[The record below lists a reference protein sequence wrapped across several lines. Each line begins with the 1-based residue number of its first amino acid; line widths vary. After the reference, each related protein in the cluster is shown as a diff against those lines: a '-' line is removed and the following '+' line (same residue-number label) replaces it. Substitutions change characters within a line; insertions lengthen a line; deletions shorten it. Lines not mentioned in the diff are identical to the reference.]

1 MGKIKNPF
9 VVAGRIEPPYFCDR
23 ESETAALTKSITN
36 GNNVV
41 LISPRRMGKTGLIYH
56 LFEQPDIAMSHNTVF
71 IDILHTTSLREFT
84 YQLGRAFFE
93 MVMPLGSKVVTS
105 FLHTLGSLAGKF
117 SFDAMTGMPTFS
129 LDLGDITRPA
139 LTLEE
144 IFAYLEQAPRPCLVA
159 IDEFQQISS
168 YPEKNIE
175 ALLRTHVQRAA
186 NTRFIFAGSEYHI
199 LQEMFISS
207 ARPFYNSADI
217 LELGP
222 INPDVY
228 AAFAARQF
236 ASGGIT
242 TNVDAIHALYNLL
255 RGNTYAM
262 QRTLNEAFA
271 LLDNGDDCSLDVI
284 NTALE
289 NTIMGKDAA
298 FRLLLSDLPDR
309 HKDLLYAVAL
319 EGESDGIFSVRF
331 VKEHKIQSP
340 SAAQHSAHY
349 LMQRGLM
356 TKRAKVYSL
365 SDRFLE
371 LWLKRNYGHTASMP
385 FISADSSPKSS
396 PTPPKGGEAR

>member
-9 VVAGRIEPPYFCDR
+9 VVVGRIEPQFFCDR
-23 ESETAALTKSITN
+23 ERETAALTRSVTN

-56 LFEQPDIAMSHNTVF
+56 MLEQPEIAQNYNTIF

-84 YQLGRAFFE
+84 YQLGRAVFDL
-93 MVMPLGSKVVTS
+93 VMPLGSKVVTS
-105 FLHTLGSLAGKF
+105 FLHTLSSLAGKF

-129 LDLGDITRPA
+129 IDLGDITKPA

-144 IFAYLEQAPRPCLVA
+144 IFSYLDQAPKPCLVV
-159 IDEFQQISS
+159 IDEFQQIAA

-175 ALLRTHVQRAA
+175 ALLRTHVQRAKEA
-186 NTRFIFAGSEYHI
+186 RFIFAGSEFHI
-199 LQEMFISS
+199 IQEMFLSS

-217 LELGP
+217 LELEA
-222 INPDVY
+222 IKPDVY
-228 AAFAARQF
+228 ASFAARMF
-236 ASGGIT
+236 AMGGIT
-242 TNVDAIHALYNLL
+242 TTAATIRALHDLL

-271 LLDNGDDCSLDVI
+271 LLDNGDECSLAI
-284 NTALE
+284 LNTALE
-289 NTIMGKDAA
+289 NVIADKEATFKLM
-298 FRLLLSDLPDR
+298 LSDLPDR

-319 EGESDGIFSVRF
+319 EGEAEGIFSVRF

-340 SAAQHSAHY
+340 SAAQYSAKY

-356 TKRAKVYSL
+356 TKRGKVYSL

-371 LWLKRNYGHTASMP
+371 LWLRRHYGHNAST
-385 FISADSSPKSS
+385 
-396 PTPPKGGEAR
+396 TPPLQL